1 MSKAAGDGLKVGQK
15 APEFNVVNDEGQKVK
30 LSDFKGKKVVLYF
43 YPKDDTPGC
52 TTEACAF
59 RDGIDEI
66 KDRGAVVLGVSA
78 DSVESHKKFKDKFD
92 LNFPLLADPDKK
104 IVQAYGTW
112 KEKSMYGKKY
122 MGIERTTF
130 IIDEQGKIS
139 HIFPKVKVDEH
150 YDEVLEALEE

>member
-1 MSKAAGDGLKVGQK
+1 MELKIGQR
-15 APEFNVVNDEGQKVK
+15 APDFNVMNNKGENVK
-30 LSDFKGKKVVLYF
+30 LSDLKGKKVVLYF

-59 RDGIDEI
+59 RDGIDQI
-66 KDRGAVVLGVSA
+66 KKRGAVVLGVSA
-78 DSVESHKKFKDKFD
+78 DSVDSHKKFIDKFD
-92 LNFPLLADPDKK
+92 LNFPLLADTDKK
-104 IVQAYGTW
+104 MVEAYGTW

-139 HIFPKVKVDEH
+139 HIFPKVKVNEH
-150 YDEVLEALEE
+150 YEEVLQALKE